1 MSQENVEIARAA
13 LAAWNAGN
21 WDAMRELYDPSV
33 VWRPPEDWPEGGPIF
48 GLDACRRQFE
58 QLRATWDD
66 DTLEPISD
74 FIHAAD
80 RVIVRFSWRA
90 AGHGPELNL
99 EVTNVFTLR
108 KEKIILQEVF
118 RDHAQALEAVG
129 LSEQDAHAD
138 S

>member
-1 MSQENVEIARAA
+1 MSQENVEIVRGA
-13 LAAWNAGN
+13 LAVWNAGN

-33 VWRPPEDWPEGGPIF
+33 VWRPPEDWPEGGAIF

-66 DTLEPISD
+66 DTLELIGD
-74 FIHAAD
+74 FIDAAD

-90 AGHGPELNL
+90 AGHGPELNM

-108 KEKIILQEVF
+108 ERRIVFQEVF
-118 RDHAQALEAVG
+118 WDHAKALETLG
-129 LSEQDAHAD
+129 LSE
-138 S
+138 

>member
-13 LAAWNAGN
+13 LAVWNAGN

-33 VWRPPEDWPEGGPIF
+33 VWRPPEDWPEGGPTF
-48 GLDACRRQFE
+48 GLDAVRRQFE

-66 DTLEPISD
+66 DTLELIGD
-74 FIHAAD
+74 FIDAAD

-90 AGHGPELNL
+90 AGHGPELNM

-108 KEKIILQEVF
+108 ERRIVFQEVF
-118 RDHAQALEAVG
+118 WDHAKALEAVG
-129 LSEQDAHAD
+129 LSE
-138 S
+138 